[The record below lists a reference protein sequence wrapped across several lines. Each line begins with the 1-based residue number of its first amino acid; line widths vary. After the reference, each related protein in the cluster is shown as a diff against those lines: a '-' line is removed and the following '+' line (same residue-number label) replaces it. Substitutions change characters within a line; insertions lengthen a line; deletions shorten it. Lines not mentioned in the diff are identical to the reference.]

1 MKRTIAPVVLLAL
14 ILATA
19 PGHEAQGGVFR
30 KKDRSAG
37 KAPITRIEMPE
48 GSRDSRRFD
57 RYPEM
62 TFAQGVLR
70 RGAFSGW
77 KLDGTELSLRE
88 DCVMTEQGVPL
99 SVLEEGRTAV
109 VTGAWKDGVLV
120 AYGVAVQPVFDAAV
134 PNPEV
139 KIKPSDSDPSVGEVI
154 SKPY

>member
-1 MKRTIAPVVLLAL
+1 MRGQAWPV
-14 ILATA
+14 
-19 PGHEAQGGVFR
+19 Q
-30 KKDRSAG
+30 
-37 KAPITRIEMPE
+37 PI
-48 GSRDSRRFD
+48 
-57 RYPEM
+57 
-62 TFAQGVLR
+62 AQGVLR

-77 KLDGTELSLRE
+77 KLDGTELSLRK

-120 AYGVAVQPVFDAAV
+120 AYGVSVQPVFDAAV